1 VLEACLGDAP
11 ACKGRTKGQKKT
23 PRNSRLAAQQLSS
36 PSALPQSHPAHL
48 LTRCAALLEA
58 GVPRKASCVVR
69 SGPGLTTEAEARWC
83 RGCGRLAGRAGCCG
97 FGFGAAWLHNGPL
110 TIIAPCNSS
119 KCLTGF
125 TRAPGPASACN
136 QTRTRRLH
144 DLRFLAPSSPASF
157 FARVAPRLTR
167 LATPHQ
173 CINSTRRGLSS
184 ALPALDSELAGL
196 GRSCREGV
204 THAGRQAGR
213 QRHQLTN
220 TCSNTHTLVW

>member
-1 VLEACLGDAP
+1 MLEACLGDAP

-69 SGPGLTTEAEARWC
+69 RGPGGLTTEAEARWC

-144 DLRFLAPSSPASF
+144 DLRFLASSSPAPLCSCCTPVNA
-157 FARVAPRLTR
+157 ARDAAPVHKLYSPRAFQR
-167 LATPHQ
+167 SAGARFRA
-173 CINSTRRGLSS
+173 RRVG
-184 ALPALDSELAGL
+184 SELP
-196 GRSCREGV
+196 GRCDTR
-204 THAGRQAGR
+204 
-213 QRHQLTN
+213 
-220 TCSNTHTLVW
+220 TL